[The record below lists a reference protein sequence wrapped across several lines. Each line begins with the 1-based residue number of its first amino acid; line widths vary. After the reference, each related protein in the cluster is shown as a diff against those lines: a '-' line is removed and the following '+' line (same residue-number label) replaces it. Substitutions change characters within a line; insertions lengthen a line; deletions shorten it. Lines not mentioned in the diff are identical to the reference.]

1 MADFTFD
8 GVNKII
14 KEPVGSGNTTFDVG
28 RDIYSA
34 WKRWV
39 QGGSAQFDAAFIVEG
54 GTPIGATGLFTGTTF
69 LLTNGWKIM
78 AADHDH
84 QLTLTGNLF
93 SDDGV
98 VATPNPT
105 GQSTISVS
113 SSVNAQGV
121 ATGGVQQ
128 ATLEA
133 IQLLVTELHNIR
145 GLDASDPAVFTPDSI
160 STALI
165 TLDMTGDGENIKTV
179 TRQ

>member
-1 MADFTFD
+1 MADFIFD
-8 GVNKII
+8 GPNKIM
-14 KEPVGSGNTTFDVG
+14 KEPVGSGNTSFDVG
-28 RDIYSA
+28 RDMYSA

-39 QGGSAQFDAAFIVEG
+39 QSGNGQYDAAFIVEG

-69 LLTNGWKIM
+69 LLTNGWKVM

-84 QLTLTGNLF
+84 QLTLSGNLF

-98 VATPNPT
+98 VATPNPI

-133 IQLLVTELHNIR
+133 IQNLVTELHNIR
-145 GLDASDPAVFTPDSI
+145 GLDAADPAVFTPDQVV
-160 STALI
+160 TNLI
-165 TLDMTGDGENIKTV
+165 TLNMTGDGESIKTV
-179 TRQ
+179 TRE